1 MGRVCKKVK
10 KKLARRRK
18 NRLINVFLEIFKD
31 MKATIKIQG
40 KQLTVNEGDV
50 VFVNRFVN
58 SKAGDIVEIK
68 EVLMVGEADS
78 AKFGT
83 PYVDGASVSAK
94 ILENKRG
101 KKVVIIKKRRRKGYQ
116 RKQGHRQE
124 LSVLKIESIKA

>member
-1 MGRVCKKVK
+1 
-10 KKLARRRK
+10 
-18 NRLINVFLEIFKD
+18 